1 MAPRQ
6 RITASYRVTI
16 SNAKPAAVT
25 VDVREARSGVWRVTE
40 SSVGPEK
47 LSATEVRFR
56 VPVPAN
62 GDATL
67 TYTVQAE
74 S

>member
-1 MAPRQ
+1 
-6 RITASYRVTI
+6 
-16 SNAKPAAVT
+16 
-25 VDVREARSGVWRVTE
+25 VTE
-40 SSVGPEK
+40 SSVPAEK
-47 LSATEVRFR
+47 LAATEVRFR

>member
-1 MAPRQ
+1 MT
-6 RITASYRVTI
+6 IT
-16 SNAKPAAVT
+16 NAKSQPVS
-25 VDVREARSGVWRVTE
+25 VDVREARFGVWRVTE
-40 SSVGPEK
+40 SSLPAEK

-56 VPVPAN
+56 VSVPPN